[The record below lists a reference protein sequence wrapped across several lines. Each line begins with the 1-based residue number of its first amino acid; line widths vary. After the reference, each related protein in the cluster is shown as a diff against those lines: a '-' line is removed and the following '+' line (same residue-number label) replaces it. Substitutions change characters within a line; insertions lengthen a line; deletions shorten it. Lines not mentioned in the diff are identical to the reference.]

1 MISHLYELL
10 QPIFTWITGPYR
22 SIALMYVAMFTIIG
36 AMDIGISYVKGYM
49 KRRETDRYYQMAKDH
64 I

>member
-1 MISHLYELL
+1 MINEML
-10 QPIFTWITGPYR
+10 QPIFTWISGPYSR
-22 SIALMYVAMFTIIG
+22 IALMYVALFIIVG
-36 AMDIGISYVKGYM
+36 AMDIGVSYVKAYM